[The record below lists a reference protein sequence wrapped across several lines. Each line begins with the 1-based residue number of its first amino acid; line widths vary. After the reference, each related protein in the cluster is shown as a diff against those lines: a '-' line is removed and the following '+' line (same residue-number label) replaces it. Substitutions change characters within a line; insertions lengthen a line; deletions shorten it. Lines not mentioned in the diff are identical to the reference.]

1 MEKININYSFLDQQR
16 IVGDFDADKMITSI
30 FKQNRQAELYQFFAL
45 SEKEFLAA
53 KSLVY
58 DFLQIQKPEP
68 TWYDEKRILNGQT
81 VFENY
86 AMSIMTLLG
95 VMSLP
100 YCYAASPGNK
110 ALYLTEK
117 MRKSPGKRL
126 AETGEFTISVLRKG
140 SLQKNKVGIFHITKT
155 RLIHAM
161 ARYYLQKGTWDKTCG
176 VPINQEDMAGTNMAF
191 SYVILTGLQLSGI
204 ILSQQ
209 QKEDFLFVWKYIGYH
224 LGIYESLLP
233 GTFQEAR
240 ALSETIKKR
249 TLRKT
254 EEGIIL
260 TQELVNYYKSVLPK
274 QEAEFVTAQI
284 RYYLGNEVAEYIGLP
299 ADSTKDNLVKFTNS
313 FKELEN
319 IFLLPKNSLSE
330 LMRNYRVM
338 KANNDKLT

>member
-1 MEKININYSFLDQQR
+1 MKKVINNYSFLDKQR
-16 IVGDFDADKMITSI
+16 TVGDLDADKLVSSI

-45 SEKEFLAA
+45 SEKEFMQGNSLA
-53 KSLVY
+53 KT
-58 DFLQIQKPEP
+58 FLQIQKQQP
-68 TWYDEKRILNGQT
+68 TWYDEGRIIKGQT
-81 VFENY
+81 IFENY

-126 AETGEFTISVLRKG
+126 AETGEFTISVLRRG
-140 SLQKNKVGIFHITKT
+140 SLQKNQAGIFHITKT
-155 RLIHAM
+155 RLIHSM
-161 ARYYLQKGTWDKTCG
+161 ARYYLQKDSWDKSWG
-176 VPINQEDMAGTNMAF
+176 IPINQEDMAGTNMAF

-209 QKEDFLFVWKYIGYH
+209 QKEDFLFVWRYIGYH
-224 LGIYESLLP
+224 LGIEESLLP
-233 GTFQEAR
+233 ENFQEAR

-249 TLRKT
+249 TLQKT

-274 QEAEFVTAQI
+274 RQAEFVESQI
-284 RYYLGNEVAEYIGLP
+284 RYYLGNEVAEYIGMP
-299 ADSTKDNLVKFTNS
+299 AYSLKDRLVNFTNS

-319 IFLLPKNSLSE
+319 IFSVPKNSMNE
-330 LMRNYRVM
+330 LTQNYQRM
-338 KANNDKLT
+338 KSKSAY

>member
-1 MEKININYSFLDQQR
+1 MKKVINNYSFLDKQR
-16 IVGDFDADKMITSI
+16 TVGDLDADKLVSSI

-45 SEKEFLAA
+45 SEKEFMQGNSLA
-53 KSLVY
+53 KT
-58 DFLQIQKPEP
+58 FLQIQKQQP
-68 TWYDEKRILNGQT
+68 TWYDEDRIIKGQT
-81 VFENY
+81 IFENY

-126 AETGEFTISVLRKG
+126 AETGEFTISVLRRG
-140 SLQKNKVGIFHITKT
+140 SLQKNQAGIFHITKT
-155 RLIHAM
+155 RLIHSM
-161 ARYYLQKGTWDKTCG
+161 ARYYLQKDSWDKSWG
-176 VPINQEDMAGTNMAF
+176 IPINQEDMAGTNMAF

-209 QKEDFLFVWKYIGYH
+209 QKEDFLFVWRYIGYH
-224 LGIYESLLP
+224 LGIEESLLP
-233 GTFQEAR
+233 ENFQEAR

-249 TLRKT
+249 TLQKT

-274 QEAEFVTAQI
+274 RQAEFVESQI
-284 RYYLGNEVAEYIGLP
+284 RYYLGNEVAEYIGMP
-299 ADSTKDNLVKFTNS
+299 AYSLKDRLVNFTNS

-319 IFLLPKNSLSE
+319 IFSVPKNSMNE
-330 LMRNYRVM
+330 LTQNYQRM
-338 KANNDKLT
+338 KSKSAY

>member
-1 MEKININYSFLDQQR
+1 MKKVINNYSFLDKQR
-16 IVGDFDADKMITSI
+16 TVGDLDADKLVSSI

-45 SEKEFLAA
+45 SEKEFMQGNSLANI
-53 KSLVY
+53 
-58 DFLQIQKPEP
+58 FLQIQKQQP
-68 TWYDEKRILNGQT
+68 TWYDEDRIIKGQT
-81 VFENY
+81 IFENY

-126 AETGEFTISVLRKG
+126 AETGEFTISVLRRG
-140 SLQKNKVGIFHITKT
+140 SLQKNQAGIFHITKT
-155 RLIHAM
+155 RLIHSM
-161 ARYYLQKGTWDKTCG
+161 ARYYLQKDSWDKSWG
-176 VPINQEDMAGTNMAF
+176 IPINQEDMAGTNMAF

-209 QKEDFLFVWKYIGYH
+209 QKEDFLFVWRYIGYH
-224 LGIYESLLP
+224 LGIEESLLP
-233 GTFQEAR
+233 ENFQEAR

-249 TLRKT
+249 TLQKT

-274 QEAEFVTAQI
+274 RQAEFVESQI
-284 RYYLGNEVAEYIGLP
+284 RYYLGNEVAEYIGMP
-299 ADSTKDNLVKFTNS
+299 AYSLKDRLVNFTNS

-319 IFLLPKNSLSE
+319 IFSVPKNSMNE
-330 LMRNYRVM
+330 LTQNYQRM
-338 KANNDKLT
+338 KSKSAY